1 MIFVLVEESSINKQQ
16 KKTLALAGVAQAA
29 SLVYELANH
38 GNCEATAFSTSIHS
52 IYKIDSDTVSE
63 IYGDTTNLNL
73 GLNKLIE
80 LLSYSKQ
87 STYKDMMRYFISILT
102 LERKLMQ
109 DKKSLTLLRERLDII
124 LTQVG
129 YFSPLHETVLE
140 NLDNLY
146 SDVLGQFNLRIIV
159 TGKPEY
165 LQANDVIYKVRA
177 LLLAGIRS
185 AVLWRQMGGTRLQ
198 LILQRS
204 KLVST
209 SQALLAI

>member
-1 MIFVLVEESSINKQQ
+1 M
-16 KKTLALAGVAQAA
+16 ALAGVAQAA
-29 SLVYELANH
+29 NLVYELANY
-38 GNCEATAFSTSIHS
+38 GNCDTHAFSTSIHS
-52 IYKIDSDTVSE
+52 IYKIDSNTVSE
-63 IYGDTTNLNL
+63 IYGEPANLKL

-87 STYKDMMRYFISILT
+87 STYKDMMRYFIGILT

-109 DKKSLTLLRERLDII
+109 DKKSLTLLRERLDRI
-124 LTQVG
+124 LTQVE
-129 YFSPLHETVLE
+129 YFSSLHETVLE
-140 NLDNLY
+140 NLASLY
-146 SDVLGQFNLRIIV
+146 SDVLGQFNLRIMV

-165 LQANDVIYKVRA
+165 LQANDVLYKVRA

-209 SQALLAI
+209 SQALLTM